1 MRPPAGRAHGDRL
14 RREELR
20 LVRYSGRDDLALD
33 PMATAYL
40 IRVRA
45 RAEVGLLRLGLA
57 AQDHRAPRWAALLAS
72 VVGECARR
80 RVRERACCGD
90 RRATPG
96 WRHVLAA

>member
-45 RAEVGLLRLGLA
+45 RAEVGAAEAWAGGSRPSRSALG
-57 AQDHRAPRWAALLAS
+57 S
-72 VVGECARR
+72 VVGERYWGVCQA
-80 RVRERACCGD
+80 AC
-90 RRATPG
+90 
-96 WRHVLAA
+96 